1 MLRASPASQLNL
13 LAQAYR
19 CAKVSRRNEE
29 GTNQIAEII
38 QGFLISQHLGVCV
51 SVWTL
56 A

>member
-29 GTNQIAEII
+29 GTNQLAEII
-38 QGFLISQHLGVCV
+38 QGLPYLSTSGRLC
-51 SVWTL
+51 
-56 A
+56 